1 MTAGRPA
8 PPGRNLQEAPMAGRA
23 RTLQNVLFVLPALL
37 LLAIFIVYP
46 VIRTIQSS
54 FTTGRGL
61 QERFVGLDNY
71 ITLLTNDPLFL
82 NLSFPPSGA
91 VINNVLW
98 VVLYTGL
105 CIALGMAIA
114 VLADRV
120 RYESIVKS
128 IVFLPMAISATA
140 VGVIWL
146 LVYSP
151 DRSIGLVNG
160 VLGIVGAGPLAVLGR
175 PDTVNVAIIIAAVWA
190 GAGFAMVIFSAAIKS
205 IPAEIM
211 EAARVD
217 GATERQVFRRITLP
231 MVSLPVAVVA
241 VTLVIAVIKVFDI
254 IYVMTAGGPGGA
266 SRVIAYTFFRE
277 TFESSKPGYGSA
289 VAVLMLL
296 LIIPIM
302 AFNIRRFRTEA
313 VVR

>member
-1 MTAGRPA
+1 
-8 PPGRNLQEAPMAGRA
+8 MAGRS
-23 RTLQNVLFVLPALL
+23 RVVQNLLFVLPALV

-46 VIRTIQSS
+46 VLRTIQNS
-54 FTTGRGL
+54 FTTGRGDR
-61 QERFVGLDNY
+61 QQFVGFDNY
-71 ITLLTNDPLFL
+71 ITLLTNDPLFI
-82 NLSFPPSGA
+82 NWTFPPSGA

-98 VVLYTGL
+98 VFLYTGL
-105 CIALGMAIA
+105 CIGLGMAIA

-151 DRSIGLVNG
+151 DGQIGLLNG
-160 VLGIVGAGPLAVLGR
+160 FLGIFGAGPVAVLGR
-175 PDTVNVAIIIAAVWA
+175 PDTVNFAIIIAAVWA

-217 GATERQVFRRITLP
+217 GATERQIFRRITLP

-302 AFNIRRFRTEA
+302 AFNIRRFRTDA

>member
-1 MTAGRPA
+1 MEA
-8 PPGRNLQEAPMAGRA
+8 RNRSL
-23 RTLQNVLFVLPALL
+23 TNLLFVLPALA

-46 VIRTIQSS
+46 TLRTIVNS

-61 QERFVGLDNY
+61 QERFVGLQNY
-71 ITLLTNDPLFL
+71 ITLLTADPLFL

-98 VVLYTGL
+98 VFLYTGL
-105 CIALGMAIA
+105 CIALGMLIA

-120 RYESIVKS
+120 RYESPVKS
-128 IVFLPMAISATA
+128 IIFLPMAISATA

-151 DRSIGLVNG
+151 DPTIGLVNG
-160 VLGIVGAGPLAVLGR
+160 ALRLFGTGPIAFLGR
-175 PDTVNVAIIIAAVWA
+175 PDTVNFAIIIAAVWA
-190 GAGFAMVIFSAAIKS
+190 GAGFAMVIFSAAIKG
-205 IPAEIM
+205 IPTEIM

-217 GATERQVFRRITLP
+217 GANERQIFRSITLP
-231 MVSLPVAVVA
+231 MISLPVSVVA
-241 VTLVIAVIKVFDI
+241 VTLVISVIKVFDI
-254 IYVMTAGGPGGA
+254 IYVMTSGGPGGA

-302 AFNIRRFRTEA
+302 AFNIRRFRTDA

>member
-1 MTAGRPA
+1 
-8 PPGRNLQEAPMAGRA
+8 MAGRA

>member
-1 MTAGRPA
+1 
-8 PPGRNLQEAPMAGRA
+8 MAGRGSPL
-23 RTLQNVLFVLPALL
+23 RNLLYVVPALL
-37 LLAIFIVYP
+37 LLAVFIVYP
-46 VIRTIQSS
+46 VIRTIQNS

-61 QERFVGLDNY
+61 QEKFVGLDNY
-71 ITLLTNDPLFL
+71 VTLLTADPLFL
-82 NLSFPPSGA
+82 DLSFPPSGA
-91 VINNVLW
+91 VFNNVLW
-98 VVLYTGL
+98 VFLYTGL
-105 CIALGMAIA
+105 CIALGMTIA

-120 RYESIVKS
+120 RYESLVKS

-140 VGVIWL
+140 IGVIWL

-151 DRSIGLVNG
+151 DPTIGLVNAVVG
-160 VLGIVGAGPLAVLGR
+160 TVGITPIALLGR
-175 PDTVNVAIIIAAVWA
+175 PDTVNFAIIIAAVWA

-217 GATERQVFRRITLP
+217 GATERQIFRRITLP
-231 MVSLPVAVVA
+231 MISLPVAVVA
-241 VTLVIAVIKVFDI
+241 VTLVINVIKVFDI

-302 AFNIRRFRTEA
+302 AFNIRRFRTTA